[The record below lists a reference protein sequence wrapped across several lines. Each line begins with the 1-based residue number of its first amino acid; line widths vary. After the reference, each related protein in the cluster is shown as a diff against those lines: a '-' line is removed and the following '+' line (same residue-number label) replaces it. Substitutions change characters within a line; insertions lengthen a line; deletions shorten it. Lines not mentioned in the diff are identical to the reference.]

1 MGEMWK
7 ALSDADRKPFEK
19 KAKEQKDAY
28 EAFIA
33 TDEGKKALGDKKNAQ
48 AEAKAEKNKIADA
61 KAEKLAAKEEK
72 RNDRACKAAVKAVE
86 KDDSLKKP
94 QTAYWLWLG
103 ENRENIVKML
113 GTAKG
118 ADVAKKG
125 GEMWKA
131 LTDAARAP
139 YEKKAKEQKDAYD
152 KYVASE
158 EGQAKLKAFKDATQ
172 AAKDQFKPKEEAPET
187 ETVDEVETKPKR
199 KAKDVVA
206 AEDEA
211 NPAQKKVRG
220 RPAKVG
226 A

>member
-1 MGEMWK
+1 M
-7 ALSDADRKPFEK
+7 
-19 KAKEQKDAY
+19 
-28 EAFIA
+28 
-33 TDEGKKALGDKKNAQ
+33 
-48 AEAKAEKNKIADA
+48 
-61 KAEKLAAKEEK
+61 
-72 RNDRACKAAVKAVE
+72 
-86 KDDSLKKP
+86 
-94 QTAYWLWLG
+94 
-103 ENRENIVKML
+103 
-113 GTAKG
+113 
-118 ADVAKKG
+118 

-187 ETVDEVETKPKR
+187 EAVDEVESKPKR
-199 KAKDVVA
+199 KAKDVVG

-211 NPAQKKVRG
+211 NPPQKKGRG